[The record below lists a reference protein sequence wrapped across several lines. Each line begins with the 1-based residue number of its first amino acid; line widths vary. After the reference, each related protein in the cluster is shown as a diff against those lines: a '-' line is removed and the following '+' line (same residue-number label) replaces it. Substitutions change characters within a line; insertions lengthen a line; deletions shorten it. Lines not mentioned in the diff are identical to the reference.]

1 MKILPMLL
9 LNLVLVGGA
18 LVVYDRMRSEPAPAT
33 IAMEGDADT
42 ADFEQRLRVLEVRR
56 RPVLQSAGTDPR
68 LVERLEAVEAALA
81 ARVMTDD
88 RPGDGG
94 DRAGGAPS
102 QDAAQPSLASADEP
116 TANEIR
122 RFRRLAE
129 AVRREVGIEK
139 NAARVDKA
147 VDKLSLNLSRRQRRK
162 VAEAFTTFQPRINQ
176 IWGEAKNRARQ
187 TAKEGGAVNRA
198 EIVETTTA
206 LIQQEFVAT
215 INDTVSSADAESI
228 ARALLAGGK

>member
-18 LVVYDRMRSEPAPAT
+18 LGVYDRMRSEPVPALQA
-33 IAMEGDADT
+33 IEGDSDT
-42 ADFEQRLRVLEVRR
+42 AGFEARLQALEAER

-68 LVERLEAVEAALA
+68 LTERLAVVEAALA
-81 ARVMTDD
+81 GRVTMDD
-88 RPGDGG
+88 RPGDEP
-94 DRAGGAPS
+94 DLAGRAPS
-102 QDAAQPSLASADEP
+102 QDAVQPPLASADEP

-129 AVRREVGIEK
+129 AVRREVNIEK

-147 VDKLSLNLSRRQRRK
+147 LDKLSLNLSKRQRRK
-162 VAEAFTTFQPRINQ
+162 VAESFTAFQPRINQ
-176 IWGEAKNRARQ
+176 IWGEAKDRARQ
-187 TAKEGGAVNRA
+187 TVKEGGAVSRA
-198 EIVETTTA
+198 EVVETTTA

-215 INDTVSSADAESI
+215 LTDSVSSADAESI

>member
-18 LVVYDRMRSEPAPAT
+18 LVVYDQMRSEPVPALQA
-33 IAMEGDADT
+33 IEGDADT
-42 ADFEQRLRVLEVRR
+42 AGFEARLQALEVER

-68 LVERLEAVEAALA
+68 LVERLAVVEAALA
-81 ARVMTDD
+81 GRVSMDD
-88 RPGDGG
+88 RPGDEP
-94 DRAGGAPS
+94 DLAGRAPS
-102 QDAAQPSLASADEP
+102 QDAAQPPLASADEP

-129 AVRREVGIEK
+129 AVRREVSIEK

-147 VDKLSLNLSRRQRRK
+147 LDKLSLNLSKRQRRK
-162 VAEAFTTFQPRINQ
+162 VAEAFTTFQPRVGQ
-176 IWGEAKNRARQ
+176 IWGEAKAQ
-187 TAKEGGAVNRA
+187 AQETKAAGGTINRA

-215 INDTVSSADAESI
+215 ITDTVSSADAESL